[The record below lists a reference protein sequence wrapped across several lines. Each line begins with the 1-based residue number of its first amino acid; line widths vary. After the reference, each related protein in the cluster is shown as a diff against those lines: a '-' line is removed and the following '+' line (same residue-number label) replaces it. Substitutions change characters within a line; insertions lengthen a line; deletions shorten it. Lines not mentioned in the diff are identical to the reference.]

1 MQVNDMWHTIEQ
13 HISESTRNHFAI
25 ERRTSVSGG
34 SINASYRVEGMGQ
47 CYFVKTHTT
56 GCPDMFAAEMNGLEA
71 LAGTCAVRVPLPLC
85 RGTAGRYVYLA
96 MEFIPWG
103 EGDNPHALGRQLA
116 AMHRHT
122 QTEFGWQ
129 CNNTIGSTPQ
139 INTPSDHWNDFFR
152 EYRLG
157 FQLDLAAH
165 NGYGGTL
172 QTRGERLMSD
182 MGLFFKGYT
191 PQASLLHGDLWGGNH
206 AVDMEGHPVI
216 YDPAVYYG
224 DREADIAMTE
234 LFGGFSSAFYGAYHE
249 AWPLDEGYG
258 VRKTLYN
265 LYHILNHANLF
276 GGGYASQAESMMD
289 QLLSELG

>member
-1 MQVNDMWHTIEQ
+1 MWHRIEQDISKSTHRKFTIE
-13 HISESTRNHFAI
+13 HKV
-25 ERRTSVSGG
+25 SVGGG
-34 SINASYRVEGMGQ
+34 SINSTYRIEGLKQ
-47 CYFVKTHTT
+47 RYFVKTNAAE
-56 GCPDMFAAEMNGLEA
+56 CLDMFAAEANGLIA
-71 LAGTCAVRVPLPLC
+71 LAGSKAVRVPKPVC
-85 RGTAGRYVYLA
+85 RGVANTHAYLV
-96 MEFIPWG
+96 MEFIAFG
-103 EGDNPHALGRQLA
+103 GGGSPHALGEQLA

-122 QTEFGWQ
+122 QPEFGWY
-129 CNNTIGSTPQ
+129 CDNTIGSTPQ
-139 INTPSDHWNDFFR
+139 INTPSDDWTSFFR

-157 FQLDLAAH
+157 FQLKLAAH

-172 QTRGERLMSD
+172 QRKGERLMCD
-182 MGLFFKGYT
+182 LGLFFEDYS

-206 AVDMEGHPVI
+206 AVDMDGHPVI

-234 LFGGFSSAFYGAYHE
+234 LFGGFGSAFYAAYHE

-289 QLLSELG
+289 RLLSELR